1 MLQILVYFFHIDPRN
16 SRFAANAR
24 MIVWFRKSVNRELP
38 WKWRVSMETS
48 RVALWGRPLM
58 HNPEPG
64 FLAKAGVVGVPG
76 AVTAS
81 NHPPRILI
89 IEDEALISLMIED
102 MVQELGYR
110 VSGIANTMAVARR
123 EFAKRNYDAVLLDI
137 NIGGRYHAET
147 ADHLL
152 GWGHP
157 VRLRDGLRLSR

>member
-1 MLQILVYFFHIDPRN
+1 
-16 SRFAANAR
+16 
-24 MIVWFRKSVNRELP
+24 
-38 WKWRVSMETS
+38 
-48 RVALWGRPLM
+48 M

-137 NIGGRYHAET
+137 NIGGALPRRNRRSFGR
-147 ADHLL
+147 L
-152 GWGHP
+152 GHP
-157 VRLRDGLRLSR
+157 FRLRNGLGLSR